1 MTLWH
6 LLLRG
11 LRDSHLLLR
20 PFNTWSL
27 FLRSSQ
33 RWKNL
38 TSSVC
43 YCIAK
48 DMMPFRTVNNEGF
61 QKMLHTFEPRYVL
74 PDRKTLTQHYMPE
87 MYEREKEKIMDVM
100 GKGVQYFA
108 MNIWQ

>member
-1 MTLWH
+1 
-6 LLLRG
+6 
-11 LRDSHLLLR
+11 
-20 PFNTWSL
+20 
-27 FLRSSQ
+27 
-33 RWKNL
+33 
-38 TSSVC
+38 
-43 YCIAK
+43 
-48 DMMPFRTVNNEGF
+48 MMPFRTVNNEGF